1 MVGER
6 VPTAVDI
13 ASAGRVIFNPD
24 MDSSVFSSEIVAHR
38 RGKWLIGLF
47 LNVWLID
54 RLGQGPGL
62 GNLGVCKRFNSVT
75 HIELRNLERLRLSC
89 RKCLTR

>member
-6 VPTAVDI
+6 VPTEVDI
-13 ASAGRVIFNPD
+13 ASAGRVIFMN
-24 MDSSVFSSEIVAHR
+24 SSVFSSEIVAHR

>member
-6 VPTAVDI
+6 VPTEIDI
-13 ASAGRVIFNPD
+13 ASAGRVVIQ
-24 MDSSVFSSEIVAHR
+24 SWHEILGFSSEIVAYG

-47 LNVWLID
+47 LYVWLID

-75 HIELRNLERLRLSC
+75 HIELRNLERLWL
-89 RKCLTR
+89 KKMFNA

>member
-6 VPTAVDI
+6 APTEVDI

-24 MDSSVFSSEIVAHR
+24 MNSSVSSEIVAYG

-47 LNVWLID
+47 LYVWLID

-75 HIELRNLERLRLSC
+75 HIELRNFERLRLSC